1 MTRHVVGEVQA
12 RLWPSTAINGE
23 DYSYNNRKMGGF
35 AKCQA
40 GAMGPLKIPSAAIA
54 GACYADSRVDKM
66 REMSH
71 KTRCYKNKTKKI
83 M

>member
-12 RLWPSTAINGE
+12 RLRFAINGE
-23 DYSYNNRKMGGF
+23 DYSYNNRKMGRGGGF

-54 GACYADSRVDKM
+54 GGGGLVLAYRQSC
-66 REMSH
+66 
-71 KTRCYKNKTKKI
+71 
-83 M
+83 